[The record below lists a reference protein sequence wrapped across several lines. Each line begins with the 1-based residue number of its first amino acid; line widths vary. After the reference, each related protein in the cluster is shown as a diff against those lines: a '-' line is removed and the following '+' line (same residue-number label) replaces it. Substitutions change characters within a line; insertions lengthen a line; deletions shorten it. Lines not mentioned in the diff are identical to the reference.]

1 MDSETPSRVNNQDA
15 GLQNT
20 ELSPA
25 ELAEFD
31 NALDGYTKM
40 LLRGM
45 INGKK
50 SNDPY
55 GYESY
60 SAKEHA
66 RREFIKKE
74 ADEYR
79 KKYGNGNISDE
90 ESSSGYTNN

>member
-1 MDSETPSRVNNQDA
+1 
-15 GLQNT
+15 
-20 ELSPA
+20 
-25 ELAEFD
+25 
-31 NALDGYTKM
+31 
-40 LLRGM
+40 M

-60 SAKEHA
+60 SAKERA

-79 KKYGNGNISDE
+79 KKYENENRSDE
-90 ESSSGYTNN
+90 EASSGYMNN